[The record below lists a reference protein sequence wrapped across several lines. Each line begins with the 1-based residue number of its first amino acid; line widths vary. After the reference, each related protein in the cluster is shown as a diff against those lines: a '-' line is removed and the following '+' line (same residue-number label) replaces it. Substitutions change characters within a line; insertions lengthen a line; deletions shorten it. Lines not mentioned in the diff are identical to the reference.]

1 MCIPSIEFGK
11 ETIKRWNC
19 EGPGNKSFLRS
30 RIREICIR
38 VRNIKREKIIITG
51 TNFRNKR
58 GWRFKSNARRSNV
71 GVKKILWHR
80 GIDMKTYTE
89 LMKLKTYEERF
100 MYLREAAKVG
110 DRTFGGYRYLNQ
122 MLYKNPLW
130 VDVAEKAI
138 IRDNGCDLAI
148 RDRIIYGTINVH
160 HMNPISIDDLL
171 SGNPDVFNLEY
182 LITTDADKTHKP
194 LHYGGMPKVETI
206 IERKPYD
213 TCLWK

>member
-1 MCIPSIEFGK
+1 
-11 ETIKRWNC
+11 
-19 EGPGNKSFLRS
+19 
-30 RIREICIR
+30 
-38 VRNIKREKIIITG
+38 
-51 TNFRNKR
+51 
-58 GWRFKSNARRSNV
+58 
-71 GVKKILWHR
+71 
-80 GIDMKTYTE
+80 MKTYTE

-100 MYLREAAKVG
+100 MYLRETAKVG
-110 DRTFGGYRYLNQ
+110 DRTFGGYRCLNQ

-130 VDVAEKAI
+130 LDVAEKAI

-206 IERKPYD
+206 VERKPYD